1 MEINTSASHNLNIS
15 VSQLVSQQREY
26 FLTNETKS
34 IDFRLLQLKKLKQA
48 ILDNVD
54 DIYDAL
60 WRDLHKCK
68 EEAFLTEISIVLNE
82 INDHIKNI
90 KKWSNPKKVKT
101 PLYLMPSKSYVMYE
115 PFGVALI
122 IAPWNYPFHLM
133 FAPLVGAISSGCC
146 TVMKPSPYSIYTS
159 EVMQKIIDETFDA
172 KYIAM
177 VQGHRDVNQAL
188 LAQKFD
194 VIFYTGSPDMGRV
207 VMEAASKNL
216 TPVVLELGGK
226 SPCIVDKDCNIDF
239 AARRIVWGKTINAG
253 QTCVAPDYLMI
264 HRDVKEELIAKMKE
278 YVVKFYGENQQESEC
293 YCRIIN
299 DKSYER
305 LVSYFEEGKIIY
317 GGDCDK
323 DERYIQFTLL
333 EIKDAKTQSLTDTK
347 ISTDSAISQLCDFE
361 SLQLCELKVMTTEI
375 FGPILPVI
383 EFDNINKV
391 SEFISN
397 RPKPLALYYFGNDEA
412 VEEVLRMT
420 TSGGVCIND
429 TILHVAN
436 DQLPFG
442 GVGESG
448 MGKYHSQESFMA
460 FSNKRAVLKSSNS
473 IDFKMKYPPYDKM
486 ELIKKLM

>member
-1 MEINTSASHNLNIS
+1 MNIESINNI
-15 VSQLVSQQREY
+15 VSKQRE
-26 FLTNETKS
+26 FFFTNETKS
-34 IDFRLLQLKKLKQA
+34 IDFRLKQLKKLKQA
-48 ILDNVD
+48 VETYSEEL
-54 DIYDAL
+54 YDAL
-60 WRDLHKCK
+60 WKDLHKCR

-90 KKWSNPKKVKT
+90 KKWSKPKKVKT
-101 PLYLMPSKSYVMYE
+101 PLYLMPSKSHVMYE

-146 TVMKPSPYSIYTS
+146 AVMKPSPYSKNTS

-172 KYIAM
+172 KYITM
-177 VQGHRDVNQAL
+177 VQGHRDMNQAL

-194 VIFYTGSPDMGRV
+194 FIFYTGSPDMGRV

-226 SPCIVDKDCNIDF
+226 SPCIVDRDCNIDF

-253 QTCVAPDYLMI
+253 QTCVAPDYLMV
-264 HRDVKEELIAKMKE
+264 HSSVKEELLKKMIYYAE
-278 YVVKFYGENQQESEC
+278 KFYGENQQESKC

-299 DKSYER
+299 DKAYQRLTSY
-305 LVSYFEEGKIIY
+305 LDEGKIIY
-317 GGDCDK
+317 GGNCDAK
-323 DERYIQFTLL
+323 ERYIQFTLL
-333 EIKDAKTQSLTDTK
+333 EIESFKLVDSLSCGLVD
-347 ISTDSAISQLCDFE
+347 LN
-361 SLQLCELKVMTTEI
+361 VMSSEI

-383 EFDNINKV
+383 EFDDINKV
-391 SEFISN
+391 SNFVAKRS
-397 RPKPLALYYFGNDEA
+397 KPLALYYFGNDRNSENI
-412 VEEVLRMT
+412 LRST

-448 MGKYHSQESFMA
+448 MGKYHSHESFLA
-460 FSNKRAVLKSSNS
+460 FSNKRAVLKSSNH
-473 IDFKMKYPPYDKM
+473 IDFMMKYPPYDKM
-486 ELIKKLM
+486 DLIKKLM

>member
-1 MEINTSASHNLNIS
+1 MNTIESINDI
-15 VSQLVSQQREY
+15 VSKQREY

-34 IDFRLLQLKKLKQA
+34 IDFRLKQLKKLKSA
-48 ILDNVD
+48 VEKYSD

-60 WRDLHKCK
+60 WKDLHKCK

-90 KKWSNPKKVKT
+90 KKWARPEKVNT
-101 PLYLMPSKSYVMYE
+101 PVYLMPSKSYVMYE

-146 TVMKPSPYSIYTS
+146 AVMKPSPYSQNTS
-159 EVMQKIIDETFDA
+159 DVMQKMIDETFD
-172 KYIAM
+172 KNYITM

-194 VIFYTGSPDMGRV
+194 FIFYTGSPDMGRV

-253 QTCVAPDYLMI
+253 QTCVAPDYMMV
-264 HRDVKEELIAKMKE
+264 HRDVKDELIKKMIY
-278 YVVKFYGENQQESEC
+278 YVEKFYGENQQESEC

-299 DKSYER
+299 DKAYHR
-305 LVSYFEEGKIIY
+305 LVSYLDEGTIIY
-317 GGDCDK
+317 GGNCDK

-333 EIKDAKTQSLTDTK
+333 GLGQQTTDNGQQT
-347 ISTDSAISQLCDFE
+347 SN
-361 SLQLCELKVMTTEI
+361 VMSTEI

-391 SEFISN
+391 SEFIAK
-397 RPKPLALYYFGNDEA
+397 RPKPLTLYYFGDDEGA
-412 VEEVLRMT
+412 EDILRTT
-420 TSGGVCIND
+420 TSGGVCLND

-436 DQLPFG
+436 EHLPFG

-448 MGKYHSQESFMA
+448 MGKYHSKESFLA
-460 FSNKRAVLKSSNS
+460 FSNKRAVLKSSNR
-473 IDFKMKYPPYDKM
+473 IDFMMKYPPYDKLEM
-486 ELIKKLM
+486 IKKLM

>member
-1 MEINTSASHNLNIS
+1 MNTIESINDI
-15 VSQLVSQQREY
+15 VSQQREF

-34 IDFRLLQLKKLKQA
+34 IDFRLKQLKRLKSS
-48 ILDNVD
+48 VEKYSD

-60 WRDLHKCK
+60 WKDLHKCR
-68 EEAFLTEISIVLNE
+68 EEAFLTEINIVLTE

-90 KKWSNPKKVKT
+90 KKWSKPKKVKT
-101 PLYLMPSKSYVMYE
+101 PLYLMPSKSRVIYE

-146 TVMKPSPYSIYTS
+146 AVMKPSPYSQNTS
-159 EVMQKIIDETFDA
+159 EVMQKIIDETFD
-172 KYIAM
+172 KNYITM

-194 VIFYTGSPDMGRV
+194 FIFYTGSPDMGRI

-253 QTCVAPDYLMI
+253 QTCVAPDYLMV
-264 HRDVKEELIAKMKE
+264 HRDVKDELIKKMIY
-278 YVVKFYGENQQESEC
+278 YVEKFYGENQQESEC

-299 DKSYER
+299 DKAYQRLTSY
-305 LVSYFEEGKIIY
+305 LDEGTIIY
-317 GGDCDK
+317 GGNCDAE
-323 DERYIQFTLL
+323 ERYIQFTLL
-333 EIKDAKTQSLTDTK
+333 NLGQQ
-347 ISTDSAISQLCDFE
+347 STDNRQQTISESESAVS
-361 SLQLCELKVMTTEI
+361 VMKDEI

-383 EFDNINKV
+383 EFDDIIKV
-391 SEFISN
+391 SVFIAK
-397 RPKPLALYYFGNDEA
+397 RPKPLALYYFGNNESS
-412 VEEVLRMT
+412 ENILRAT

-448 MGKYHSQESFMA
+448 MGKYHSRESFLA
-460 FSNKRAVLKSSNS
+460 FSNKRSVLKSSNR
-473 IDFKMKYPPYDKM
+473 IDFAMKYPPYDKM
-486 ELIKKLM
+486 DLIKKMM

>member
-1 MEINTSASHNLNIS
+1 MNTIESINNI
-15 VSQLVSQQREY
+15 VVRQREY

-34 IDFRLLQLKKLKQA
+34 IDFRLKQLKKLKQS
-48 ILDNVD
+48 IEKYSD

-60 WRDLHKCK
+60 WKDLHKCK

-90 KKWSNPKKVKT
+90 KKWVKPEKVKT
-101 PLYLMPSKSYVMYE
+101 PLYLFPSKSFVMYE
-115 PFGVALI
+115 PYGLALI

-146 TVMKPSPYSIYTS
+146 AVMKPSPYSQYTS
-159 EVMQKIIDETFDA
+159 EIMQTIIDETFD
-172 KYIAM
+172 KEYITM

-194 VIFYTGSPDMGRV
+194 FIFYTGSPDMGRV

-253 QTCVAPDYLMI
+253 QTCVAPDYMFV
-264 HRDVKEELIAKMKE
+264 HQSVKDELIAKMVY
-278 YVVKFYGENQQESEC
+278 YVEKFYGIDSQQSDC

-299 DKSYER
+299 DKAYQR
-305 LVSYFEEGKIIY
+305 LVSYLDEGKIIY
-317 GGDCDK
+317 GGNCDA

-333 EIKDAKTQSLTDTK
+333 DLGQLPTGNGQEILN
-347 ISTDSAISQLCDFE
+347 
-361 SLQLCELKVMTTEI
+361 VMTTEI

-383 EFDNINKV
+383 EFDHINKV
-391 SEFISN
+391 SDFIAQ
-397 RPKPLALYYFGNDEA
+397 RPKPLALYYFGNDENA
-412 VEEVLRMT
+412 DAILRST

-448 MGKYHSQESFMA
+448 MGKYHSQESFLA
-460 FSNKRAVLKSSNS
+460 FSNKRAVLKSSNK
-473 IDFKMKYPPYDKM
+473 IDFAMKYPPYDKI

>member
-1 MEINTSASHNLNIS
+1 MNTIESINNI
-15 VSQLVSQQREY
+15 VSQQREF

-34 IDFRLLQLKKLKQA
+34 IDFRLKQLKRLKSA
-48 ILDNVD
+48 VEKYSD

-60 WRDLHKCK
+60 WKDLHKCR
-68 EEAFLTEISIVLNE
+68 EEAFLTEINIVLTE

-90 KKWSNPKKVKT
+90 KKWSKPKKVKT
-101 PLYLMPSKSYVMYE
+101 PLYLMPSKSRVMYE

-122 IAPWNYPFHLM
+122 IAPWNYPFNLM
-133 FAPLVGAISSGCC
+133 FTPLVGAISSGCC
-146 TVMKPSPYSIYTS
+146 AVLKPSPYSQNTS
-159 EVMQKIIDETFDA
+159 EVMQKIIDETFD
-172 KYIAM
+172 KNYITM

-194 VIFYTGSPDMGRV
+194 FIFYTGSPDMGRV

-253 QTCVAPDYLMI
+253 QTCVAPDYLMV
-264 HRDVKEELIAKMKE
+264 HRAVKDELIKKMIY
-278 YVVKFYGENQQESEC
+278 YVEKFYGENQQESYC

-299 DKSYER
+299 DKAYQRLTSY
-305 LVSYFEEGKIIY
+305 LDEGKIIY
-317 GGDCDK
+317 GGKCDK
-323 DERYIQFTLL
+323 AERYIQFTLL
-333 EIKDAKTQSLTDTK
+333 EI
-347 ISTDSAISQLCDFE
+347 SQ
-361 SLQLCELKVMTTEI
+361 QLIANSQRPLNVMSTEI

-391 SEFISN
+391 SEFIMN
-397 RPKPLALYYFGNDEA
+397 RPKPLALYYFGDDEGA
-412 VEEVLRMT
+412 EDILRTT
-420 TSGGVCIND
+420 TSGGVCLND

-436 DQLPFG
+436 EHLPFG

-448 MGKYHSQESFMA
+448 MGKYHSQESFLA
-460 FSNKRAVLKSSNS
+460 FSNKRAVLKSSNR
-473 IDFKMKYPPYDKM
+473 IDFMMKYPPYDKLEM
-486 ELIKKLM
+486 IKKLM

>member
-1 MEINTSASHNLNIS
+1 MESVNTT
-15 VSQLVSQQREY
+15 SQQLSNMVNQMVSKQRDF

-34 IDFRLLQLKKLKQA
+34 IDFRLKQLTKLKCA
-48 ILDNVD
+48 VEKYSS

-68 EEAFLTEISIVLNE
+68 EEVFLTEISIVLNE
-82 INDHIKNI
+82 INNHIKNI
-90 KKWSNPKKVKT
+90 KKWAKHNKVKT
-101 PLYLMPSKSYVMYE
+101 PLYLMPSKSFVKYE
-115 PFGVALI
+115 PYGVALI
-122 IAPWNYPFHLM
+122 IAPWNYPFQLM

-146 TVMKPSPYSIYTS
+146 AVMKPSPYSQHTS
-159 EVMQKIIDETFDA
+159 EVMQKIIDETFDK

-177 VQGHRDVNQAL
+177 IQGHRDVNQAL

-194 VIFYTGSPDMGRV
+194 FIFYTGSPDMGRV

-253 QTCVAPDYLMI
+253 QTCVAPDYLMV
-264 HRDVKEELIAKMKE
+264 HRDVKEELLKKMIH
-278 YVVKFYGENQQESEC
+278 YVEKFYGEDQQQSQC

-299 DKSYER
+299 DKAYQRLMSY
-305 LVSYFEEGKIIY
+305 LNDGKIIY
-317 GGDCDK
+317 GGNCDAK
-323 DERYIQFTLL
+323 ERYIQFTLL
-333 EIKDAKTQSLTDTK
+333 DLGQQSESVSMVSVMKD
-347 ISTDSAISQLCDFE
+347 
-361 SLQLCELKVMTTEI
+361 EI

-383 EFDNINKV
+383 EFDYINKV
-391 SEFISN
+391 YDYIAK

-412 VEEVLRMT
+412 AMDVLNRT

-436 DQLPFG
+436 EYLPFG
-442 GVGESG
+442 GVGDSG
-448 MGKYHSQESFMA
+448 MGKYHSKESFLA
-460 FSNKRAVLKSSNS
+460 FSNKRAVFKSSNN
-473 IDFKMKYPPYDKM
+473 IDFAMKYPPYDNM
-486 ELIKKLM
+486 DLIKKLM

>member
-1 MEINTSASHNLNIS
+1 MNTIESINNI
-15 VSQLVSQQREY
+15 VSQQREF

-34 IDFRLLQLKKLKQA
+34 IDFRLKQLKRLKSA
-48 ILDNVD
+48 VEKYSD

-60 WRDLHKCK
+60 WKDLHKCR
-68 EEAFLTEISIVLNE
+68 EEAFLTEINIVLTE

-90 KKWSNPKKVKT
+90 KKWSKPKKVKT
-101 PLYLMPSKSYVMYE
+101 PLYLMPSKSRVMYE

-122 IAPWNYPFHLM
+122 IAPWNYPFNLM
-133 FAPLVGAISSGCC
+133 FTPLVGAISSGCC
-146 TVMKPSPYSIYTS
+146 AVLKPSPYSQNTS
-159 EVMQKIIDETFDA
+159 EVMQKIIDETFD
-172 KYIAM
+172 KNYITM

-194 VIFYTGSPDMGRV
+194 FIFYTGSPDMGRV

-253 QTCVAPDYLMI
+253 QTCVAPDYLMV
-264 HRDVKEELIAKMKE
+264 HRAVKDELIKKMIY
-278 YVVKFYGENQQESEC
+278 YVEKFYGENQQESYC

-299 DKSYER
+299 DKAYQRLTSY
-305 LVSYFEEGKIIY
+305 LDEGKIIY
-317 GGDCDK
+317 GGKCDK
-323 DERYIQFTLL
+323 AERYIQFTLL
-333 EIKDAKTQSLTDTK
+333 EI
-347 ISTDSAISQLCDFE
+347 SQ
-361 SLQLCELKVMTTEI
+361 QLIANSQRPLNVMLTEI

-391 SEFISN
+391 SEFIMN
-397 RPKPLALYYFGNDEA
+397 RPKPLALYYFGDDEGA
-412 VEEVLRMT
+412 EDILRTT
-420 TSGGVCIND
+420 TSGGVCLND

-436 DQLPFG
+436 EHLPFG

-448 MGKYHSQESFMA
+448 MGKYHSQESFLA
-460 FSNKRAVLKSSNS
+460 FSNKRAVLKSSNR
-473 IDFKMKYPPYDKM
+473 IDFMMKYPPYDKLEM
-486 ELIKKLM
+486 IKKLM